1 MNKFEW
7 SGLDEEMAAKQEHY
21 IMNEFWAKG
30 KVAALPIKNT
40 DMMVYCPW
48 ALNTIDCY
56 GTPETVTLINMYN
69 APFIPLNPQIVNKNV
84 TLGYCQP
91 NHKSIADVVMFYID
105 RLVQVDMVINTNLQ
119 LQKMPFLIGVD
130 PMDKAQMEDIVDRI
144 INNETVV
151 FASLDELQ
159 KIQTLATATPYI
171 LDKLVD
177 HRRTIEQELYT
188 VLGIDNNGT
197 TNLEKTHI
205 VADAVNANN
214 DLINNL
220 GSAIENEIRKWLDDT
235 NRIFNRHIEIKC
247 RCHDENGVRS
257 IHEDLNTGTTKGQ
270 EEQENE

>member
-7 SGLDEEMAAKQEHY
+7 SGLDDEMAAKQEHY

-69 APFIPLNPQIVNKNV
+69 APFIPQTTQIVNKDV

-91 NHKSIADVVMFYID
+91 NHKSIAEMVMYYID
-105 RLVQVDMVINTNLQ
+105 RLTQVDMVINTNLQ

-130 PMDKAQMEDIVDRI
+130 PMDKDKMDDIVDRI
-144 INNETVV
+144 LNNETVI

-159 KIQTLATATPYI
+159 KIQTLATTTPYI

-177 HRRTIEQELYT
+177 HRRTIEQELFT

-214 DLINNL
+214 DIINNL

-235 NRIFNRHIEIKC
+235 NRIFNRHIAIKC
-247 RCHDENGVRS
+247 RCHDVKS
-257 IHEDLNTGTTKGQ
+257 LHEPGDNNGQ
-270 EEQENE
+270 EEQKDE